1 MTTTKLEFTN
11 IQDEWLNGK
20 EQMKIKKAKVKEA
33 GTVISNI
40 IENEKID
47 CNIILKIDTDGA
59 ESKIIDDLIKKN
71 VLEKVDLIMGEM
83 HLESEELDYK
93 LVGFKKVYQ
102 NNHSETIYS
111 FCYVKDQFYKVL
123 PLKLI

>member
-1 MTTTKLEFTN
+1 
-11 IQDEWLNGK
+11 
-20 EQMKIKKAKVKEA
+20 MKIKKAKVKEA